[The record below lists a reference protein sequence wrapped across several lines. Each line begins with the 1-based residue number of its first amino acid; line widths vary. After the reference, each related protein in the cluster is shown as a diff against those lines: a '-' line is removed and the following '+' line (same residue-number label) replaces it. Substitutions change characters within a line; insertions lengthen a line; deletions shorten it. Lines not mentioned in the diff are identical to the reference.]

1 MFRNTLARRLT
12 SLVLAGSLI
21 AAALAGCG
29 GSHTNRPLRVR
40 VTYGFPYLEARTA
53 PQPLVDVF
61 YRWNVE
67 PGQLLMEQRAGSG
80 SMTLEVQH
88 PAIRGNS
95 YVLEVWV
102 VRGDTDQQIGY
113 ASLPIVVPQS
123 GEPYTSNINL
133 RGRAAGTVPAGP
145 NPNDPVLTLVP
156 GLGP

>member
-1 MFRNTLARRLT
+1 MFRDHCLFRRLAC
-12 SLVLAGSLI
+12 LVLAGVLI

-29 GSHTNRPLRVR
+29 GAHTNHPLRVR

-61 YRWNVE
+61 YRWNTE
-67 PGQLLMEQRAGSG
+67 PGQLLMERLAGTG

-95 YVLEVWV
+95 YTLEVWV

-113 ASLPIVVPQS
+113 AALPIVVPQS

-133 RGRAAGTVPAGP
+133 RAEGAGSVSP
-145 NPNDPVLTLVP
+145 NPNDPVLAMVP
-156 GLGP
+156 DLGS